1 MPAPTRVDWTSG
13 SNAGAA
19 TLTLSNPAG
28 ATTGDRLYA
37 FISHTGT
44 AATITDLQGWT
55 LVLTLTFNA
64 RKLEIL
70 ERPYAGTYPALTLST
85 GEGMLWATVAVRATS
100 GYDLGATQLGTTWR
114 RVDNGGLIATTQ
126 APSMTAP
133 ADALALAYFSETS
146 TGAETE
152 AQTTLSGTGWAK
164 WFWSKATAGDAN
176 PVNYVAYATPAAGPT
191 GTATTTWPNNSN
203 NGAGVQLVIPQT
215 SNTSVSVGTAASALA
230 PMSQS
235 AAGAVVVPAFTG
247 AAASGLPV
255 LGSAAA
261 GATTVPAFSGTGS
274 STLPGLSQVAAGAT
288 SAPVF
293 AGLAASALPG
303 LVSSGS
309 GGSQTPVSGG
319 VGSSTLPSLVSDGA
333 GVTGPPP
340 GRTGDIAQMLPGMV
354 SDASGVVAAPPGR
367 TGAAVSSL
375 PVFVAEA
382 VGVVA
387 DDVDRPPFPDTLTL
401 SGTTAAPLTLEGAVE
416 VLTLEAR

>member
-1 MPAPTRVDWTSG
+1 MPAPTRVDWTYG

-28 ATTGDRLYA
+28 ATTGDRVFA

-55 LVLTLTFNA
+55 LVLTLTFNT
-64 RKLEIL
+64 RKIEIL

-85 GEGMLWATVAVRATS
+85 AEGMLWATVAVRASS
-100 GYDLGATQLGTTWR
+100 GYDLGATQLGATWR
-114 RVDNGGLIATTQ
+114 RVDNGGSITTTQ

-191 GTATTTWPNNSN
+191 GTAITTWPNNSN
-203 NGAGVQLVIPQT
+203 NGAGVQLVVPQT
-215 SNTSVSVGTAASALA
+215 SNTSASVGTGASTLA
-230 PMSQS
+230 PLSQS
-235 AAGAVVVPAFTG
+235 AAGAVTVPSFTG
-247 AAASGLPV
+247 AAASGLPP

-261 GATTVPAFSGTGS
+261 GATTAPVFSGAGS
-274 STLPGLSQVAAGAT
+274 SALPGLSQSVVGST
-288 SAPVF
+288 SGPVF
-293 AGLAASALPG
+293 AGSAASVLPALS
-303 LVSSGS
+303 SSGA
-309 GGSQTPVSGG
+309 GGSQAPVSGG
-319 VGSSTLPSLVSDGA
+319 VGASTLPGLVSEGT

-340 GRTGDIAQMLPGMV
+340 GRTGDVVQTLPAMV
-354 SDASGVVAAPPGR
+354 SEG
-367 TGAAVSSL
+367 
-375 PVFVAEA
+375 

-387 DDVDRPPFPDTLTL
+387 DDIDRPPFPDTLTL
-401 SGTTAAPLTLEGAVE
+401 SGTTAEALTLEGSVK